1 MSSFATLLLLIVVR
15 ELTVHVV
22 CEHDKLTLRLAK
34 NLGGGEMLQV
44 EHRGE
49 EGVEAS
55 RQILL
60 YHHYHHIFFLY
71 IELEAVFYLSMFRAF
86 IRYYVFFKQTN

>member
-1 MSSFATLLLLIVVR
+1 MPLSFATLLLLIVVR

-22 CEHDKLTLRLAK
+22 CEHDKLTLRLTK

-60 YHHYHHIFFLY
+60 YHHYHHIFLY
-71 IELEAVFYLSMFRAF
+71 IELEAVFYLLRVPCVHQMYA
-86 IRYYVFFKQTN
+86 FFKQTN